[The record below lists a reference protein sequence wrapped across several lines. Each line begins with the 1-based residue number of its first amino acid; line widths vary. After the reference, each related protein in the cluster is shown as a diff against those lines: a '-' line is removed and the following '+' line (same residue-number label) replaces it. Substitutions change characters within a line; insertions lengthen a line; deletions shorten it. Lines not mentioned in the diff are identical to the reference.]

1 MGLMEFIQSLA
12 GDEFLSKSIVLGSVM
27 AALTT
32 LVMYAKGIPKAIWA
46 RIRRLIIFSVT
57 IEQTDE
63 LFEYMERWLKDKYQ
77 KKQRNVL
84 AHISYKNFA
93 LNGREV
99 ESPRASE
106 PDVTKKE
113 EVTIRHRED
122 IIFLRYNGVRMKI
135 FKGRDKLENAK
146 SLEYLYFDRYVISAF
161 FFKKK
166 IISLLGDIVEYNQQ
180 FKEDAKKLSIFVYN
194 GYQGWIKVRSVSP
207 KRVENIVLEEGVMR
221 SILDDISMFT
231 KKKDWYTKRSI
242 PYKRGYLFHG
252 APGNG
257 KTSMA
262 LALADYLAKDIY
274 VLPVSEISDDHQ
286 LKESFRNMG
295 HNTIVLLED
304 MDAAFDGRKSKS
316 NISLSAMLNC
326 LDGVYYKEGVI
337 TIMTTNHP
345 KKLDPALIRDGR
357 VDMKVDFTNPG
368 DSEVKRYV
376 EMFYEIRLNGEVYS
390 KKDLSMATIQN
401 ICLKSSENEI
411 KEALFSD

>member
-1 MGLMEFIQSLA
+1 
-12 GDEFLSKSIVLGSVM
+12 
-27 AALTT
+27 
-32 LVMYAKGIPKAIWA
+32 
-46 RIRRLIIFSVT
+46 
-57 IEQTDE
+57 
-63 LFEYMERWLKDKYQ
+63 
-77 KKQRNVL
+77 
-84 AHISYKNFA
+84 
-93 LNGREV
+93 
-99 ESPRASE
+99 
-106 PDVTKKE
+106 
-113 EVTIRHRED
+113 
-122 IIFLRYNGVRMKI
+122 
-135 FKGRDKLENAK
+135 
-146 SLEYLYFDRYVISAF
+146 
-161 FFKKK
+161 
-166 IISLLGDIVEYNQQ
+166 
-180 FKEDAKKLSIFVYN
+180 
-194 GYQGWIKVRSVSP
+194 
-207 KRVENIVLEEGVMR
+207 
-221 SILDDISMFT
+221 
-231 KKKDWYTKRSI
+231 
-242 PYKRGYLFHG
+242 
-252 APGNG
+252 
-257 KTSMA
+257 MA